1 MRFLQIIFKWIWA
14 VVPFHAQ
21 PIPASH
27 RTPFTPKLDTSDK
40 LTTPAPFKQLSDV
53 RASQRAAFD
62 ESIAAREQEQR
73 EAQKRLAEEKRKAEE
88 EEIKA
93 LRKAM
98 EFKARPMLKV
108 APMSV
113 KRSDKPLT
121 EPKTPPLKS
130 GQRAIARDVSH
141 QENALVSANYA

>member
-1 MRFLQIIFKWIWA
+1 MWCTPNQFS

-27 RTPFTPKLDTSDK
+27 RIPFAPKLDTSDK
-40 LTTPAPFKQLSDV
+40 LTTPTPFKQLSDV
-53 RASQRAAFD
+53 RAAQRAAFD
-62 ESIAAREQEQR
+62 ESIAAREREQR
-73 EAQKRLAEEKRKAEE
+73 EAQERLAEEKKKTEE
-88 EEIKA
+88 EEIKV
-93 LRKAM
+93 LRRAM

-113 KRSDKPLT
+113 KRSEKALT

-130 GQRAIARDVSH
+130 GQRAIARH
-141 QENALVSANYA
+141 QENTPMSVNHD